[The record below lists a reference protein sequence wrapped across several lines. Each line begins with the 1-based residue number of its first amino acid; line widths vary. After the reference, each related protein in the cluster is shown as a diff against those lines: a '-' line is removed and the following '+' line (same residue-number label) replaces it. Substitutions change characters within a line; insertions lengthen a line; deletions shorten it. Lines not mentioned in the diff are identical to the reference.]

1 MKPVLFNVFIS
12 IGMSLTI
19 RALTYRHPDKE
30 LLFEG
35 LNLTLNPGEKAALV
49 GNNGTG
55 KSTLLQLIAGK
66 LFPAAGQI
74 LMAERPWYVPQ
85 HLGQFD
91 SLTVAQVLGV
101 DQKLHSLQAILS
113 GKTDPQFFTDLADD
127 WEIEEAVSAA
137 LSSWNLEHVTTD
149 QRLGELSG
157 GQKTK
162 VFLAGITLH
171 KPKIILLD
179 EPSNHLDAVSRK
191 HLYEVVKSSTATLLV
206 VSHDRTL
213 LNVLPITLELS
224 ERGLTVFGGNYAFY
238 RQQKENQV
246 GTLQAQ
252 LDEQAKT
259 LKQSQQKARDMAQQ
273 RQKKE
278 ASGRAAGQSQSLPRI
293 IAGGRK
299 SRAELSTANLL
310 NVHSEKVAGITEN
323 IRQLRSQIQ
332 SYQIL
337 KIDIGASLLHRGKIL
352 IDAEQLSFAY
362 GDTALWKPL
371 TFQIRSGDRVQI
383 EGDNGAGKTTLL
395 RLLTGSLEPV
405 QGTIQRASFAYLY
418 LDQDYTMIDPNR
430 TAYEQVEHYNSR
442 HLPEHELKSLLIY
455 SQFRPH
461 MFERPCSGLS
471 GGEKMKLALC
481 CLAVSNQSPDML
493 ILDEPTN
500 NLDVQSLAVLIESV
514 KNYNGTLLVI
524 SHDAY
529 FIQEVGIDNQLRV
542 A

>member
-1 MKPVLFNVFIS
+1 
-12 IGMSLTI
+12 MSLTI
-19 RALTYRHPDKE
+19 RSLTYRHSDKE
-30 LLFEG
+30 VLFEG

-49 GNNGTG
+49 GNNGIG

-66 LFPAAGQI
+66 LLPAAGQI
-74 LMAERPWYVPQ
+74 IADVRPWYVPQ
-85 HLGQFD
+85 HLGQYD
-91 SLTVAQVLGV
+91 SLTVAQALGV
-101 DQKLHSLQAILS
+101 EQKLRSLRAILS
-113 GKTDPQFFTDLADD
+113 GETDPQFFTDLADD

-137 LSSWNLEHVTTD
+137 LSNWNLAHITAD
-149 QRLGELSG
+149 QRLCELSG

-171 KPKIILLD
+171 KPEMILLD
-179 EPSNHLDAVSRK
+179 EPSNHLDATSREQ
-191 HLYEVVKSSTATLLV
+191 LYELVQSSRATLLV

-213 LNVLPITLELS
+213 LNVLPTTLELS
-224 ERGLTVFGGNYAFY
+224 ESGITVFGGNYAFY
-238 RQQKENQV
+238 REQKEGQV
-246 GTLQAQ
+246 GALQAQ

-278 ASGRAAGQSQSLPRI
+278 ANGRAAGQSQSLPRI

-299 SRAELSTANLL
+299 SRAEQSTANLL
-310 NVHSEKVAGITEN
+310 NVHSEKVAGIAEN
-323 IRQLRSQIQ
+323 IRQIRSQIQ
-332 SYQIL
+332 AYQVL
-337 KIDIGASLLHRGKIL
+337 KIDIGTSLLHRGKML
-352 IDAEQLSFAY
+352 IDAEQLSFGY
-362 GDTALWKPL
+362 GDNPLWKPL
-371 TFQIRSGDRVQI
+371 TFQIRSGDRIRI

-395 RLLTGSLEPV
+395 RLLTGSLEPL

-430 TAYEQVEHYNSR
+430 TVYEQVEHSNSR

-455 SQFRPH
+455 SQFRLDR
-461 MFERPCSGLS
+461 FEQPCSGLS

-481 CLAVSNQSPDML
+481 CLAVSNQSLDML

-500 NLDVQSLAVLIESV
+500 NLDGQSLAVLTESV

-524 SHDAY
+524 SHDTY
-529 FIQEVGIDNQLRV
+529 FIREVGIDNQLRV